1 MSIQRKPEWL
11 KKKMPNKKSLD
22 SMQQMVRH
30 LKLHTVCEEANCP
43 NLGECFE
50 SKTATFMILG
60 ETCTRACRFC
70 AVDKGTALPPDP
82 AEPEHLAEAVKK
94 LGLKHAVITSVT
106 RDDLPDG
113 GAAQFA
119 AAVNSVRR
127 LNPNTTIE
135 VLIPDFQGNESA
147 LITVLGAKPEILNHN
162 IETVPSLYEKVR
174 PGADYKRS
182 IDLLMRVKKHYP
194 SILSKTGIM
203 VGLGETHA
211 EMTAVMTQLVGIQCD
226 IVTIGQYL
234 QPSAQHLP
242 VAEFVTPEQF
252 EAYRREGLALGIGF
266 VESGPFIRS
275 SYNAARALNAIRSKR
290 WPE

>member
-1 MSIQRKPEWL
+1 
-11 KKKMPNKKSLD
+11 MPNKKSLD

-50 SKTATFMILG
+50 NKTATFMILG
-60 ETCTRACRFC
+60 ETCTRGCRFC

-82 AEPEHLAEAVKK
+82 AEPEHLAEAVKE

-113 GAAQFA
+113 GAAHFA
-119 AAVNSVRR
+119 ASINAVRR

-147 LITVLGAKPEILNHN
+147 LNTVLDAKPEILNHN

-174 PGADYKRS
+174 PGADFNRS
-182 IDLLMRVKKHYP
+182 IDLLMRVKKHHA

-203 VGLGETHA
+203 VGLGETQA
-211 EMTAVMTQLVGIQCD
+211 EMTAVMTRLVGIRCD

-275 SYNAARALNAIRSKR
+275 SYNAARALNAIRSKS
-290 WPE
+290 